1 MWPIDILCS
10 DLNYTAR
17 HSRNHLGSSREAL
30 YALPWPACGLLSRYS
45 SSGMRSSSFDCNPGY
60 HTNKNSIFNAMQ
72 IALRSTHT
80 EISSQVLASCTCA
93 KIGLSSEIMQ
103 RDIRRVF
110 EMDQSMYQWLSGLAF
125 VIWAMM
131 VLSIWQS
138 DPPRLVNL

>member
-1 MWPIDILCS
+1 
-10 DLNYTAR
+10 
-17 HSRNHLGSSREAL
+17 
-30 YALPWPACGLLSRYS
+30 
-45 SSGMRSSSFDCNPGY
+45 
-60 HTNKNSIFNAMQ
+60 MQ

-80 EISSQVLASCTCA
+80 EISSQVLASCTGA